1 MWILSMFRARLGRLG
16 RPDKESR
23 NADRRARRIKSAM
36 TGQQIE
42 RERGNAESRGF

>member
-1 MWILSMFRARLGRLG
+1 MWILSTFRARRGRRGRL
-16 RPDKESR
+16 DKQSR
-23 NADRRARRIKSAM
+23 DADRRARRIKSAM